1 LTGFSYER
9 GILISFEGLDASGKN
24 TQSKMLCD
32 SLKEKNANFEFL
44 SFPAYST
51 AIGTEIKE
59 YLLGKREYTP
69 EAAHMLYA
77 ANRYEFKPTI
87 ERWISE
93 KRIVVLN
100 RYCESNVAYGVADG
114 LARAWVEQLETKMP
128 QSNYVFY
135 LKISPDLSL
144 QRKASRDRYETDLK
158 FLTRVSQVYDALALD
173 TRWITVD
180 ADRDPEIV
188 HYEIQKTFDALLQKN
203 WNRNPGRKIIPHSV
217 NSPESRSS

>member
-1 LTGFSYER
+1 LTGFSCGR

-24 TQSKMLCD
+24 TQSKMFCD
-32 SLKEKNANFEFL
+32 SLREKNAPFEFL

-51 AIGTEIKE
+51 PIGNEIKE
-59 YLLGKREYTP
+59 YLHGRRDYTP
-69 EAAHMLYA
+69 ETAHTLYA
-77 ANRYEFKPTI
+77 ANRYEFKPII

-93 KRIVVLN
+93 KRIVIFN
-100 RYCESNVAYGVADG
+100 RYCESNVAYGMADG
-114 LARAWVEQLETKMP
+114 LARTWVEQLESKMP

-158 FLTRVSQVYDALALD
+158 FLTRVAQVYDVLAMD
-173 TRWITVD
+173 ARWITVD

-188 HYEIQKTFDALLQKN
+188 QYEIRKTLEALLQEN
-203 WNRNPGRKIIPHSV
+203 WDGNPERKITDDSL
-217 NSPESRSS
+217 NSPEGP

>member
-1 LTGFSYER
+1 
-9 GILISFEGLDASGKN
+9 
-24 TQSKMLCD
+24 MLCD
-32 SLKEKNANFEFL
+32 FLKERNSNFEFL

-51 AIGTEIKE
+51 ALGHEIKE
-59 YLLGKREYTP
+59 YLLGRRDYTP
-69 EAAHMLYA
+69 ETTHMLYA
-77 ANRYEFKPTI
+77 ANRYEFKLTI

-93 KRIVVLN
+93 ERIVILN

-114 LARAWVEQLETKMP
+114 LARTWVEQLESKMP

-144 QRKASRDRYETDLK
+144 QRKVSRDRYETDLK

-173 TRWITVD
+173 TRWISVD

-188 HYEIQKTFDALLQKN
+188 QYEIRKTLEALLQEN
-203 WNRNPGRKIIPHSV
+203 RNRNPGAKIMPDNL